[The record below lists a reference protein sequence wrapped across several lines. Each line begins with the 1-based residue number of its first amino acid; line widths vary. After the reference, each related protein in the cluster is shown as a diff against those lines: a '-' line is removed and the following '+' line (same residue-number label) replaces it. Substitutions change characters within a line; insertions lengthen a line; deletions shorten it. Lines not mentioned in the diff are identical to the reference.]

1 MNDKYIRKNKH
12 GLYYIPDDQLHR
24 PVAAVVAKGKVWE
37 EQTINFI
44 IDNLDNKSVITA
56 GAYYGDFIPAI
67 SKETNG
73 TVFTYEPVPKLFECA
88 KKTIDLNKLHN
99 VIIENK
105 ALSNK
110 SGYVTVELMG
120 KRNDLFG
127 KRGEEI
133 VFELGG
139 ASRIVSNTSPTT
151 IEVESATLDSLIPND
166 CEISVIHLDVEG
178 HENEALEGAMQLI
191 KNNLPIIIVE
201 TFSSSFFEK
210 HLAPLGYICNERVH
224 DNTILKNDQPRA

>member
-1 MNDKYIRKNKH
+1 Y
-12 GLYYIPDDQLHR
+12 
-24 PVAAVVAKGKVWE
+24 
-37 EQTINFI
+37 I

-56 GAYYGDFIPAI
+56 GAYYGDFLPAI

-88 KKTIDLNKLHN
+88 KKTIGLNKLHN

-110 SGYVTVELMG
+110 SGHVTMELVG
-120 KRNDLFG
+120 PRSDHIGQRKG
-127 KRGEEI
+127 I
-133 VFELGG
+133 VQELGG
-139 ASRIVSNTSPTT
+139 ASHIVPNTSPTT
-151 IEVESATLDSLIPND
+151 IEVESATLDSLVPDD

-178 HENEALEGAMQLI
+178 HEAEALEGATQLI

-201 TFSSSFFEK
+201 TFLSGFFEK
-210 HLAPLGYICNERVH
+210 HLAPLGYIR
-224 DNTILKNDQPRA
+224 

>member
-1 MNDKYIRKNKH
+1 MNNKYIRENKH
-12 GLYYIPDDQLHR
+12 GLYYIPDSQLHR
-24 PVAAVVAKGKVWE
+24 PVAAVVANGKVWE
-37 EQTINFI
+37 EQTINYI

-56 GAYYGDFIPAI
+56 GAYYGDFLPAI

-73 TVFTYEPVPKLFECA
+73 TVFTYEPVPELFECA

-110 SGYVTVELMG
+110 SGYVTMELVG
-120 KRNDLFG
+120 KRNDHTG
-127 KRGEEI
+127 RSGEI
-133 VFELGG
+133 IQDLGG
-139 ASRIVSNTSPTT
+139 ASHIVPNTSPTT
-151 IEVESATLDSLIPND
+151 IEVESATLDSLVPDD

-178 HENEALEGAMQLI
+178 HEAKALEGATQLI

-201 TFSSSFFEK
+201 TFPSGFFAK
-210 HLAPLGYICNERVH
+210 HLAPLGYIRHDKVH
-224 DNTILKNDQPRA
+224 GNTILKT